1 MPRNTSPYIVGGYWL
16 DRRRDGKSP
25 NIWQITYASK
35 RSIVYRSTHCQCLDQ
50 AKSVLDA
57 HVASQRA
64 LPRQEAR
71 DAQVVPL
78 VMAYWN
84 EHGKKLANADQTAR
98 SLRTFIGFLAQD
110 HVGVTAVVTDLTP
123 VLFERFR
130 EWRMKAH
137 TCAVP
142 WGGVVLDYSSNG
154 VAGATVQRNI
164 NDIRAAVH
172 HAEANLRIPM
182 APKIKDLDAKYKSV
196 PRERILTIDE
206 LARIAWYASHNAA
219 LFRFVAL
226 QFGTAV
232 RPQAAIKFAPRSQFD
247 SQTGLIDLQPEA
259 SLQTKKRNAII
270 PAIRPL
276 RVVLEAWGR
285 TEPSNVISHKTA
297 WRNMRRVLALS
308 NDVHPKTIRHT
319 MATLLYAD
327 ESVPEREIV
336 ELLGHDGKLARTTRI
351 YAKYD
356 PTRLRHVTRA
366 LSTLWLQVSRQA
378 RAYGAVHLLTTG
390 QRGDKFQVIEKV
402 V

>member
-16 DRRRDGKSP
+16 DRRRDGKAP
-25 NIWQITYASK
+25 NTWQIASASK
-35 RSIVYRSTHCQCLDQ
+35 RSVVYRSTHCRGLDQ
-50 AKSVLDA
+50 AKGVLDA
-57 HVASQRA
+57 HVAEQRA
-64 LPRQEAR
+64 LTRQDAR
-71 DAQVVPL
+71 EAQVIPL
-78 VMAYWN
+78 VMTYWK
-84 EHGKKLANADQTAR
+84 EHGKKLVNADQTGR
-98 SLRTFIGFLAQD
+98 SLRTFIGFLTQD
-110 HVGVTAVVTDLTP
+110 PAGVTAVVTDLTP

-137 TCAVP
+137 SCSVP
-142 WGGVVLDYSSNG
+142 WGGAVRGYDSKG

-164 NDIRAAVH
+164 NDIRAAIH

-182 APKIKDLDAKYKSV
+182 APKIKDLDEKYRSA
-196 PRERILTIDE
+196 PRERVLTIDE
-206 LARIAWYASHNAA
+206 LARMAWYASHNVA

-247 SQTGLIDLQPEA
+247 PRTGLIDLQPAA

-270 PAIRPL
+270 PSIRPL

-285 TEPSNVISHKTA
+285 AEPSNVNSHKTA
-297 WRNMRRVLALS
+297 WRNMRRVLALTD
-308 NDVHPKTIRHT
+308 DVHPKTIRHT

-336 ELLGHDGKLARTTRI
+336 ELLGHEGRLARTTRI

-366 LSTLWLQVSRQA
+366 LSTLWLEVSRRA

-390 QRGDKFQVIEKV
+390 QRGDKFQVLVKE
-402 V
+402 